1 MPERPRA
8 LITGASSGIGADFA
22 RQLAQRGYD
31 LVLVA
36 RRRDRLQ
43 TLADESSSSAGAS
56 SEVVVAD
63 LVKQEGL
70 DHVRARVDKG
80 DVELLINNAGF
91 PGYRPFVDLDPNV
104 ADDLLRLHVRVPT
117 LLSRAALPHMVRR
130 NRGAIINVASLLSLS
145 GTIPANPMPYR
156 AVYAGAKSYLLTF
169 TQALAGELKDSG
181 VRLQVLL
188 PGVVNTEFHN
198 QLNMDRDRLASM
210 AMKPDE
216 VVTASLAALDAGELI
231 CAPGLDDP
239 SLFEVVGKA
248 QRAVMEAANRP
259 QLADRY
265 KSRTAGQA
273 SRKS

>member
-1 MPERPRA
+1 MAERPRA

-22 RQLAQRGYD
+22 RQLSQRGYD

-36 RRRDRLQ
+36 RRRERLQ
-43 TLADESSSSAGAS
+43 ALADQLRTNGSSS
-56 SEVVVAD
+56 EILVAD
-63 LVKQEGL
+63 LVAQQGL
-70 DHVRARVDKG
+70 DLVRSRLDKG
-80 DVELLINNAGF
+80 DIDLLVNNAGF

-117 LLSRAALPHMVRR
+117 LLSRAAIPHMVRR
-130 NRGAIINVASLLSLS
+130 QGGAIINVASLLSLS

-156 AVYAGAKSYLLTF
+156 AVYAGAKSFQLTF

-188 PGVVNTEFHN
+188 PGVVDTEFHDK
-198 QLNMDRDRLASM
+198 LNVDRGRLASM

-216 VVTASLAALDAGELI
+216 VVTASLAALDRGELI

-239 SLFEVVGKA
+239 SLFEPVGKA

-259 QLADRY
+259 RLAERY
-265 KSRTAGQA
+265 RSSAAPQE
-273 SRKS
+273 SRKT

>member
-1 MPERPRA
+1 MAERPCA

-22 RQLAQRGYD
+22 RQLSQRGYD

-36 RRRDRLQ
+36 RRQERLEA
-43 TLADESSSSAGAS
+43 LAEELRTSGAS
-56 SEVVVAD
+56 SEVLIAD
-63 LVKQEGL
+63 LVDQKGL
-70 DHVRARVDKG
+70 DRVRTRLDKG
-80 DVELLINNAGF
+80 DIDLLVNNAGF
-91 PGYRPFVDLDPNV
+91 PGYRPFVDLDPTV

-117 LLSRAALPHMVRR
+117 LLSRAAIPHMVRR
-130 NRGAIINVASLLSLS
+130 EQGAIINVASLLSLS

-156 AVYAGAKSYLLTF
+156 AVYAGAKSYQLTF

-188 PGVVNTEFHN
+188 PGVVDTEFHDR
-198 QLNMDRDRLASM
+198 LNVDRGRLASM

-216 VVTASLAALDAGELI
+216 VVAASLAALDRGELV

-239 SLFEVVGKA
+239 SLFDAVGTA
-248 QRAVMEAANRP
+248 QRAVMEGANRP

-265 KSRTAGQA
+265 KSSTAGQA
-273 SRKS
+273 SRKT

>member
-36 RRRDRLQ
+36 RRRERLEA
-43 TLADESSSSAGAS
+43 LAEDVDASGGAS
-56 SEVVVAD
+56 SEILVAD
-63 LVKQEGL
+63 LVMQEGL
-70 DHVRARVDKG
+70 DHVRARIDKG
-80 DVELLINNAGF
+80 DVDLLINNAGF
-91 PGYRPFVDLDPNV
+91 PGYRPFVELDPNV

-117 LLSRAALPHMVRR
+117 FLSREALPHMVKR

-188 PGVVNTEFHN
+188 PGVVNTEFHDK
-198 QLNMDRDRLASM
+198 LNMDRNRLATM

-216 VVTASLAALDAGELI
+216 VVTASLAALDRGELI

-239 SLFEVVGKA
+239 SLFDAVGKA
-248 QRAVMEAANRP
+248 QRGVMESANRP
-259 QLADRY
+259 QLAERY
-265 KSRTAGQA
+265 KSAGAGQA
-273 SRKS
+273 SRKT